1 MNWPA
6 ITAISTAIIAIFVV
20 VMIVALLVFVS
31 RLMVLSRVV
40 RSFVETLER
49 DTRPALETAKS
60 LIGESQRVA
69 VQLTGEVKE
78 FTSASQ
84 DIRQRLLGAV
94 DRIEDRLV
102 DLDTLVGV
110 VQEEVEETVLDV
122 SSALRTT
129 RRGGALVGSVRRLL
143 FGKPRKRK
151 RRRRR

>member
-69 VQLTGEVKE
+69 VQLTVSTVMSVIESQETLDQAISLVKNICGDLTQPSTGIL
-78 FTSASQ
+78 FTLP
-84 DIRQRLLGAV
+84 IGR
-94 DRIEDRLV
+94 
-102 DLDTLVGV
+102 
-110 VQEEVEETVLDV
+110 VEGLAPILESDPTTERSDDETV
-122 SSALRTT
+122 
-129 RRGGALVGSVRRLL
+129 
-143 FGKPRKRK
+143 
-151 RRRRR
+151 